1 MPGPP
6 DKWTDSL
13 DLSQYGS
20 NTAAALQGLSDAWE
34 AFKTYHGVYPNVWAV
49 VGTKM
54 LYGAY

>member
-13 DLSQYGS
+13 DLSQYA
-20 NTAAALQGLSDAWE
+20 NTAAVLQGLSDAWT
-34 AFKTYHGVYPNVWAV
+34 AYYTAHGVYPTVWAV

-54 LYGAY
+54 LYGGY